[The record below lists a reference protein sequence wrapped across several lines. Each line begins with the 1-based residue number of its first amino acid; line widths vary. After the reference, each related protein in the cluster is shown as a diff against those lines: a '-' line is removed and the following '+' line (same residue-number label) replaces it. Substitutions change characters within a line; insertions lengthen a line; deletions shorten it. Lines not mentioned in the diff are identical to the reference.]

1 MSLLLSCHWML
12 LFLLRQYKSL
22 ERLERSFEVLA
33 ENPRDAIDAMAG
45 LLLCLL
51 FLLLPLLLLLAL
63 WFLFGRTRETDDEQI
78 G

>member
-1 MSLLLSCHWML
+1 MLLLLFCYRM

-22 ERLERSFEVLA
+22 ERPERSFGVLA
-33 ENPRDAIDAMAG
+33 ENPMDAIDAMVG

-63 WFLFGRTRETDDEQI
+63 RFLFGRMRETDGEQR